1 MGKKLKSIIIR
12 GFRVFAG
19 LVRTVFS
26 DFFHLFQFVYS
37 PIALISGI
45 GNYIAKSIRKY
56 ANGKPLRQAGLFI
69 KSVLRKIGTDIYNF
83 FKILYSPIRTI
94 IAFGKNITDRIYSY
108 AKNQYAKY
116 INSIKLLFTHKLK
129 QVFPGYNRR
138 KFERL
143 KKRLFLSKNET
154 FLNSHTYAIVMVSTF
169 ALQCISFFTTFR
181 GSLSFF
187 EGVHWSAPIL
197 FTGVL
202 QVLIWFLS
210 NAAFS
215 KRRRVPGRIIILVLL
230 TCVSISLSYI
240 GIANSSIPP
249 AETYQSQ
256 YKTFKEAYV
265 PLYDAIKSSAQ
276 GQDFTQQ
283 VNIVFDNIENTYR
296 SAEELLRNLDNQ
308 IANSTPRRSLPNGVD
323 SNGVPLYI
331 PNPYYSDESNTFTV
345 LQGRRS
351 VLNNAMQGYTVETI
365 NDIRNQVLT
374 LDTSSLKNST
384 DYNSAIETLQ
394 QNNADIFSNYASVSR
409 ANNALSKYLNVDHP
423 ELISS
428 TEEDL
433 VSLLGGASVVWNIDN
448 LKLDEF
454 STIIQSANQS
464 VAELDDNRPQAAKTF
479 YEYILQGTERPQY
492 TECVF
497 QKTTDEINT
506 KFDRMAS
513 SVETLGNAELSM
525 LLNTLRK
532 EKEKCQLQD
541 PYTFAFSHI
550 LNTEKA
556 GIGKLILMIFY
567 AIFVDGMTVLI
578 PLFVEKRRYSA
589 LFTKSS
595 QDVFDEQEDVLENL
609 LLSCAYPN
617 STSKLHDQTE
627 EKVYQ
632 DMLKVLSEYVNLFEP
647 SPFTME
653 LGYPKRLKTDGV
665 VPSNLTISSGGDVK
679 DLTAFLLDMGYIKFV
694 SRREYYLLKCEY
706 YGITPYPNTVSAA
719 QKAKKANH
727 ETGYYLMKSNFILWM
742 NDNHFSWLGYNLA
755 TNLNN
760 KNKNPDSQQRPGTST
775 ASKSNQ

>member
-1 MGKKLKSIIIR
+1 MGGKLKNIITR
-12 GFRVFAG
+12 GLHAFARLLHTIFG
-19 LVRTVFS
+19 
-26 DFFHLFQFVYS
+26 DFFHFFRFLYS
-37 PIALISGI
+37 PLALISGI
-45 GNYIAKSIRKY
+45 GNYIAKNIRKY
-56 ANGKPLRQAGLFI
+56 ASGTPLRQAGIFI
-69 KSVLRKIGTDIYNF
+69 KTVLCKIGVDIYNF
-83 FKILYSPIRTI
+83 LKILYSPIRTI
-94 IAFGKNITDRIYSY
+94 IAFAKNITDRIYSY
-108 AKNQYAKY
+108 AKNQYPKY
-116 INSIKLLFTHKLK
+116 IDSIKLLFTHKLK
-129 QVFPGYNRR
+129 QVFPGHNRR

-202 QVLIWFLS
+202 QALIWFLS

-215 KRRRVPGRIIILVLL
+215 KRRRVPGRIFILVVL
-230 TCVSISLSYI
+230 TGVSISLSYI

-249 AETYQSQ
+249 TETYQAQ
-256 YKTFKEAYV
+256 YETFEDAYE

-283 VNIVFDNIENTYR
+283 VNTIFDNIENTYQ
-296 SAEELLRNLDNQ
+296 SAEAQLKTLDGQIELIGKPQQSFTDTVYNAETQTSETR
-308 IANSTPRRSLPNGVD
+308 TT
-323 SNGVPLYI
+323 
-331 PNPYYSDESNTFTV
+331 SNTEFKTHTDNLKA
-345 LQGRRS
+345 LQTER
-351 VLNNAMQGYTVETI
+351 NNLKGSMQNYTIETI
-365 NDIRNQVLT
+365 NNIRSQVLT

-384 DYNSAIETLQ
+384 DYKSAIEALQ
-394 QNNADIFSNYASVSR
+394 QNNADIFNSYSSVIKASNS
-409 ANNALSKYLNVDHP
+409 LSKYLNEKYDMP
-423 ELISS
+423 TSPN
-428 TEEDL
+428 EENL
-433 VSLLGGASVVWNIDN
+433 VSLLGGSAIVWNIDN

-454 STIIQSANQS
+454 STIIQSAEQS
-464 VAELDDNRPQAAKTF
+464 VDKLDSNRPQAAKTF
-479 YEYILQGTERPQY
+479 YTYILQGTERPQY
-492 TECVF
+492 TERVF

-513 SVETLGNAELSM
+513 SVETLDNAELS
-525 LLNTLRK
+525 TLFENLTE

-550 LNTEKA
+550 SNTGKS

-567 AIFVDGMTVLI
+567 AVFVDGMTVLI

-595 QDVFDEQEDVLENL
+595 QDIFDEQEDVLENL

-617 STSKLHDQTE
+617 STSKPDDQTE

-632 DMLKVLSEYVNLFEP
+632 DMLNVLSEYVKLFEP

-653 LGYPKRLKTDGV
+653 LGYPKRLKTEGV

-694 SRREYYLLKCEY
+694 SIREYYLLECDY
-706 YGITPYPNTVSAA
+706 YGITLNQDTSYASYN
-719 QKAKKANH
+719 ANQ
-727 ETGYYLMKSNFILWM
+727 EDKESGYYLMKGNFILWM
-742 NDNHFSWLGYNLA
+742 NDNHFSWLGYSLA
-755 TNLNN
+755 AELNN
-760 KNKNPDSQQRPGTST
+760 KNQNS
-775 ASKSNQ
+775 

>member
-26 DFFHLFQFVYS
+26 DFFHLFRFVYS
-37 PIALISGI
+37 PIALVSGI
-45 GNYIAKSIRKY
+45 GNYIAKSIKKY
-56 ANGKPLRQAGLFI
+56 ANGTPLRQAGLFI
-69 KSVLRKIGTDIYNF
+69 KSVLRKIGIDIYNF
-83 FKILYSPIRTI
+83 LKILYSPIQTV
-94 IAFGKNITDRIYSY
+94 IAFGKNITDRIYGF
-108 AKNQYAKY
+108 AKNQYDQY
-116 INSIKLLFTHKLK
+116 IDSIKRLFTHKLK
-129 QVFPGYNRR
+129 QAFPGHNRR
-138 KFERL
+138 KFERF

-249 AETYQSQ
+249 TETYQSQ
-256 YKTFKEAYV
+256 YKTFEEAYT

-283 VNIVFDNIENTYR
+283 VNIVFDNIGNTYL
-296 SAEELLRNLDNQ
+296 SAEELLKDLDNQ
-308 IANSTPRRSLPNGVD
+308 IKNSTPRRSLPNGID

-331 PNPYYSDESNTFTV
+331 PNPYYSDESHTFSD
-345 LQGRRS
+345 LQ
-351 VLNNAMQGYTVETI
+351 VKQTALKNAMQGYTEDAI
-365 NDIRNQVLT
+365 NTIRNQVLT
-374 LDTSSLKNST
+374 LDTSSLKTSK
-384 DYNSAIETLQ
+384 DYKSAIETLQ
-394 QNNADIFSNYASVSR
+394 QNNTDIFNSYTSITQASN
-409 ANNALSKYLNVDHP
+409 NLSKYLNETYSMP
-423 ELISS
+423 ISS
-428 TEEDL
+428 NEENL

-454 STIIQSANQS
+454 STIIQSADQS

-479 YEYILQGTERPQY
+479 YKYILQGTERPQY

-506 KFDRMAS
+506 KFDRIAS
-513 SVETLGNAELSM
+513 SVETLGNAELST
-525 LLNTLRK
+525 LLKTLTK

-617 STSKLHDQTE
+617 STSKPDDQAE

-632 DMLKVLSEYVNLFEP
+632 DMLKVLSEYVKLFEP

-653 LGYPKRLKTDGV
+653 LGYPKRLKTNGV
-665 VPSNLTISSGGDVK
+665 VPSNISIPSGGDVK

-694 SRREYYLLKCEY
+694 SRREYYLLECDY
-706 YGITPYPNTVSAA
+706 YGITPNQNINSESNN
-719 QKAKKANH
+719 AKKAYK
-727 ETGYYLMKSNFILWM
+727 ESGYYLMKSNFILWM
-742 NDNHFSWLGYNLA
+742 NDNHFSWLGYSLA
-755 TNLNN
+755 TELSN
-760 KNKNPDSQQRPGTST
+760 KKQNSQLQQTHN
-775 ASKSNQ
+775 SKSNSTTN